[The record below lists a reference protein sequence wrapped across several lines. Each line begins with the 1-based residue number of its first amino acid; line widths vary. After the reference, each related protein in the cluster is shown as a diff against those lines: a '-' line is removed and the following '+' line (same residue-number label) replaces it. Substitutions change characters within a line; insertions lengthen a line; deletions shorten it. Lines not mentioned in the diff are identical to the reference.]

1 MKTPTEKTEK
11 KYDFFRD
18 FGIIFQMTFRPTYNC
33 SIAKI
38 QKLGE
43 R

>member
-1 MKTPTEKTEK
+1 MKKSTEKTEK
-11 KYDFFRD
+11 NTIFFN
-18 FGIIFQMTFRPTYNC
+18 FGIIFQMTFRPTYNY